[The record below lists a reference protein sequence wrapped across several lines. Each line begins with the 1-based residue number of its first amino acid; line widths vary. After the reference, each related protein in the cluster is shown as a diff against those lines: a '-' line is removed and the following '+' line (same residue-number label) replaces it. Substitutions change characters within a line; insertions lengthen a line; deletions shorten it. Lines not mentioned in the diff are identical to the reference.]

1 MCLWK
6 LITKKMND
14 YFLGLYEKSM
24 PDTLSMKEKMIEA
37 KNSDYDFLEISIDE
51 TDEKLSRLQ
60 WDKNQKL
67 DLLRASMETGIK
79 IISMC
84 LSCHRKYP
92 IGSEDEKIRNRAM
105 EIMYDSIDFAFDVGL
120 RVIQIAGY
128 DEYYKPSNENTKRF
142 FLENLRLSVQ
152 MAAKKGVVL
161 AFETM
166 ETDFLNTIKKAMHYV
181 NNINSPYLQIYPD
194 LGNITNAALINRQK
208 VSDDLLAGKG
218 HLAALHLKETVPGK
232 FREIPY
238 GSGHVNFYEAIKITY
253 EMGVKIYL
261 AEFWYTGNDDW
272 RYQLKFANQ
281 FIRSKFQE
289 LLTQQE

>member
-1 MCLWK
+1 M
-6 LITKKMND
+6 D
-14 YFLGLYEKSM
+14 GYFLGLYEKSM

-37 KNSDYDFLEISIDE
+37 KNSGFDFLEISIDE
-51 TDEKLSRLQ
+51 TDEKLSRLK

-67 DLLRASMETGIK
+67 DLLRSSMETGIK
-79 IISMC
+79 VMSMC
-84 LSCHRKYP
+84 LSGHRKYP

-105 EIMYDSIDFAFDVGL
+105 GIMSDAIDFACDIGI

-142 FLENLRLSVQ
+142 FLENLRLSAQ
-152 MAAKKGVVL
+152 MAAKKGVIL

-166 ETDFLNTIKKAMHYV
+166 ETEFLNTVKKAMHYV
-181 NNINSPYLQIYPD
+181 NIINSPYLQIYPD
-194 LGNITNAALINRQK
+194 LGNITNAAVINGQK
-208 VSDDLLAGKG
+208 VSEDLLAGKG
-218 HLAALHLKETVPGK
+218 HIAALHLKETVPGK

-238 GSGHVNFYEAIKITY
+238 GTGHVNFYDAIKITY

-272 RYQLKFANQ
+272 HYQLKFTNQ
-281 FIRSKFQE
+281 FIRSKFKE
-289 LLTQQE
+289 LLIKQE